1 MFSILSYGLFA
12 GLTTTLGA
20 LLVLVFGNPGQK
32 RIAFYL
38 GLAAGVMLA
47 VVALDLI
54 PTALRLGNW
63 LDTLAGFLVG
73 AGWLWLL
80 DRRLLFKF
88 GDTKQHRQAVYRR
101 LGLLIAIGI
110 ALHDLPEGM
119 AIALG
124 YTAAEK
130 LGPIIALAIGLHN
143 IPEGMAMA
151 APLRVSGMRSSQIII
166 LILMVSLI
174 TPLGTALGILVT
186 QFSPSSYAGLLGL
199 AAGCML
205 YLVIAELIPESRRSH
220 HQLSGLGVLAGILII
235 WGINQWL

>member
-1 MFSILSYGLFA
+1 MFSILSYGLLA

-54 PTALRLGNW
+54 PTALKLGNW

-73 AGWLWLL
+73 TGWLWLL
-80 DRRLLFKF
+80 DRRLVFRL
-88 GDTKQHRQAVYRR
+88 GDTQLHRQVVYRR
-101 LGLLIAIGI
+101 LGLLIAVGI

-124 YTAAEK
+124 YNAAEK

-151 APLRVSGMRSSQIII
+151 APLRVSGMQSSQIII

-174 TPLGTALGILVT
+174 TPLGTALGLLVT
-186 QFSPSSYAGLLGL
+186 QFSPSSYVGLLGL

-205 YLVIAELIPESRRSH
+205 YLVMAELIPESRRSH
-220 HQLSGLGVLAGILII
+220 RRLSGLGVLAGILII

>member
-1 MFSILSYGLFA
+1 MFSILSYGLLA

-20 LLVLVFGNPGQK
+20 LLVLVFGNPGPK
-32 RIAFYL
+32 KIAFYL

-54 PTALRLGNW
+54 PSALDLGNW
-63 LDTLAGFLVG
+63 SNTLVG
-73 AGWLWLL
+73 FILGTGCLWLL
-80 DRRLLFKF
+80 DRRLLRP
-88 GDTKQHRQAVYRR
+88 GHAGSDRPGSYRR
-101 LGLLIAIGI
+101 LGLLIAMGI

-151 APLRVSGMRSSQIII
+151 APLRVGGMRPGSII
-166 LILMVSLI
+166 LLILLVSLI
-174 TPLGTALGILVT
+174 TPLGTALGILAT
-186 QFSPSSYAGLLGL
+186 RLSPLGYAVLLGL

-205 YLVIAELIPESRRSH
+205 YLVAAELIPESRRSNRR
-220 HQLSGLGVLAGILII
+220 LSSLGVLAGICII
-235 WGINQWL
+235 WGINLWL